1 MNDTLRHL
9 LIFIIIL
16 GTGTPLIILDL
27 PLIFILVLEAFIGFL
42 LLVLLSPGFGADL
55 KASVPDLLKI
65 SFIRRDRGNKP
76 LFKIPVLKQPAPK
89 KPEPLFVIEKEKVI
103 PAPKRPSGSSI
114 RAFFARFTIRKPAD
128 TKKPAGTGRSPD
140 TMAGK
145 NVDVS
150 ALALAGE
157 LGGDTGIKGMD
168 SGTGRGA
175 RGSGPLPVEDPF
187 LSLSSDEL
195 ETGLLDSFDPADLE
209 PETAP
214 APAPEGATPLPDSP
228 PIMDATSGLTIGEA
242 DIPLPPQEISDEPAE
257 GREATGPEPEEYY
270 GLDGSD
276 TIDQNFGEFEDAEIT
291 GMEPDE
297 RVAREGAGPGTTVQ
311 PPPLEPT
318 EPVPETLQPAP
329 APAAGSPALLFP
341 AGGTLPAQPAAGQQD
356 MAIFTAP
363 ESADDEMVRSL
374 ASDAKTTKKGK
385 DASLLR
391 ELKDFNAPAT
401 DIEGELNE
409 IFSELNASADKKTKT
424 KIS

>member
-27 PLIFILVLEAFIGFL
+27 PLLSILVLEACIGFL
-42 LLVLLSPGFGADL
+42 LLVLLSPGFGAEL

-65 SFIRRDRGNKP
+65 SFIRRDKGNKT
-76 LFKIPVLKQPAPK
+76 LFKIPVLKKPVPK
-89 KPEPLFVIEKEKVI
+89 KPEPLFEIEEEEVL
-103 PAPKRPSGSSI
+103 PTPKTSPGFSLKSI
-114 RAFFARFTIRKPAD
+114 IARFTSRKPVLKD
-128 TKKPAGTGRSPD
+128 KPAGTARLPD

-157 LGGDTGIKGMD
+157 LDG
-168 SGTGRGA
+168 GTGRGA
-175 RGSGPLPVEDPF
+175 RGRAPLPVEDPF

-195 ETGLLDSFDPADLE
+195 ETGLLDTVDPADLE
-209 PETAP
+209 TGTVPEPDSTAP
-214 APAPEGATPLPDSP
+214 LSDSP
-228 PIMDATSGLTIGEA
+228 PIMDGTSGLTIGEA
-242 DIPLPPQEISDEPAE
+242 DIPIPPQELSAEPA
-257 GREATGPEPEEYY
+257 GGGQAATPEPEEYY

-276 TIDQNFGEFEDAEIT
+276 TLDQDFGEFDDAEMT

-297 RVAREGAGPGTTVQ
+297 RVAREGAEPGTTVQ
-311 PPPLEPT
+311 PQSLEPT
-318 EPVPETLQPAP
+318 GPVSEPQQPAG
-329 APAAGSPALLFP
+329 APAATSLALLSP
-341 AGGTLPAQPAAGQQD
+341 AGGALPNQPAAGQQD

-363 ESADDEMVRSL
+363 VSADDEMVRSL
-374 ASDAKTTKKGK
+374 ASDAKTTKKAK

-391 ELKDFNAPAT
+391 ELKDFNAPAK

-409 IFSELNASADKKTKT
+409 IFSELNAAGDKKTET
-424 KIS
+424 KPS